1 MDADSIVILLL
12 GLLAVAAAWRL
23 VAAIRLSW
31 DGDIEDLYEDVV
43 IRRVVFL
50 GGAVVVLAATLLM
63 REPLRAGLAMLSD

>member
-1 MDADSIVILLL
+1 MDADSIVILVLA
-12 GLLAVAAAWRL
+12 LLAVAAAWRL

-31 DGDIEDLYEDVV
+31 DGDIEDLCEDVV

-50 GGAVVVLAATLLM
+50 GGTVVVLAAALLM